1 MPYADFSI
9 RRKLMV
15 IILST
20 SGIVLLLTGVAFI
33 SYEWITFRRALVQNV
48 TTLAK
53 VVADNSTAALAF
65 RSPADAREV
74 LKALQAEK
82 TITAAVLY
90 DHDGEVF
97 AFYPD
102 NLSPKLFVDNPQSD
116 GYKFQE
122 QDLVL
127 YQPVIEGKERYG
139 TLFMRANLGVIYK
152 SVRDY
157 AEIVFMIFL
166 VSFLAAFLL
175 STVLTQ
181 SISVPV
187 QSLAKAAKQV
197 SENRDYAV
205 RVPKASNDELGML
218 TQTFNEMLS
227 RIEESDTGL
236 RKAIGEKDVLIQEVH
251 HRVKN
256 NLQVILSLFDMQSR
270 QIDNEEALEVF
281 QDCKARIR
289 SMSLVHEL
297 LYGSSDL
304 SKIDFRQ
311 YVKKLADDLTTS
323 YLPDERELKTDIDLK
338 HLELDISKAV
348 PLGLLAN
355 EVLTNSIKHAF
366 TDQPKPEVFVKQIPG
381 DRLKILIG
389 DNGKGLPPDIDLAKA
404 KTFGLRIIRLLAEQL
419 NADLTVETTE
429 GTVYTIQMDVQ
440 TS

>member
-1 MPYADFSI
+1 MPYADLSI

-20 SGIVLLLTGVAFI
+20 SGIVLLLTGVAFV

-48 TTLAK
+48 TTLAQ
-53 VVADNSTAALAF
+53 VVAANSTAALAF

-74 LKALQAEK
+74 LNALEAEE

-90 DHDGEVF
+90 DHDGEIF

-102 NLSPKLFVDNPQSD
+102 NLNPRLFPAHPGRD
-116 GYKFQE
+116 GHTFETQN
-122 QDLVL
+122 LVVFE
-127 YQPVIEGKERYG
+127 PVIQGKERYG
-139 TLFMRANLGVIYK
+139 TLFIRASLRIIYN
-152 SVRDY
+152 SVRNY
-157 AEIVFMIFL
+157 AEIVLMIFL
-166 VSFLAAFLL
+166 ASFFAAFLL

-187 QSLAKAAKQV
+187 QSLAKAARKV
-197 SENRDYAV
+197 SENNDYAV
-205 RVPKASNDELGML
+205 RVPKVSNDELGML
-218 TQTFNEMLS
+218 TQTFNEMLAKV
-227 RIEESDTGL
+227 EESDSGL

-270 QIDNEEALEVF
+270 HLDNPEALEVF

-311 YVKKLADDLTTS
+311 YIQKLAADLSTS
-323 YLPDERELKTDIDLK
+323 YFPLDKQLKTDIDLK

-366 TDQPKPEVFVKQIPG
+366 AGQQDPEVFIRQLPDDK
-381 DRLKILIG
+381 LKIVIG
-389 DNGKGLPPDIDLAKA
+389 DNGKGLPSDIDLSNP

-419 NADLTVETTE
+419 NAELTVESRE
-429 GTVYTIQMDVQ
+429 GTTYTIQMDV
-440 TS
+440 

>member
-1 MPYADFSI
+1 MPYADLSI

-20 SGIVLLLTGVAFI
+20 SGIVLLLTGVAFV

-48 TTLAK
+48 TTLAQ
-53 VVADNSTAALAF
+53 VVAANSTAALAF

-74 LKALQAEK
+74 LNALEAEE

-90 DHDGEVF
+90 DHDGEIF

-102 NLSPKLFVDNPQSD
+102 NLNPRLFPEHPGQD
-116 GYKFQE
+116 GHVFEAQNLIVFE
-122 QDLVL
+122 
-127 YQPVIEGKERYG
+127 PVIQGKERYG
-139 TLFMRANLGVIYK
+139 TLFFRASLRVIYN
-152 SVRDY
+152 SVRNY
-157 AEIVFMIFL
+157 AEIVLMIFL
-166 VSFLAAFLL
+166 ISFFAAFIL
-175 STVLTQ
+175 STFLTQ

-187 QSLAKAAKQV
+187 QSLAKAARKV
-197 SENRDYAV
+197 SENNDYAV
-205 RVPKASNDELGML
+205 RVPKVSNDELGML
-218 TQTFNEMLS
+218 TQTFNEMLAK
-227 RIEESDTGL
+227 IEESDSGL

-256 NLQVILSLFDMQSR
+256 NLQVILSLFDMQAR
-270 QIDNEEALEVF
+270 HLDNPEALEVF

-311 YVKKLADDLTTS
+311 YIQKLAADLAAS
-323 YLPDERELKTDIDLK
+323 YFPLDRHLKTDIDLK

-366 TDQPKPEVFVKQIPG
+366 AGHPDPEVFVKQIP
-381 DRLKILIG
+381 DDKLKIIIG
-389 DNGKGLPPDIDLAKA
+389 DNGKGLPSDIDLSNA

-419 NADLTVETTE
+419 NAELTVQTE
-429 GTVYTIQMDVQ
+429 RGTIYTIQMEV
-440 TS
+440 

>member
-20 SGIVLLLTGVAFI
+20 SGIVLLLTAVAFI
-33 SYEWITFRRALVQNV
+33 SYEWITFRRSLVQNV
-48 TTLAK
+48 TTMAQ
-53 VVADNSTAALAF
+53 VISANSTAALAF
-65 RSPADAREV
+65 RSPSDAREV
-74 LKALQAEK
+74 LSALKAEK

-102 NLSPKLFVDNPQSD
+102 DLNPRLFPNRPQQD
-116 GYKFQE
+116 GHAFQE
-122 QDLVL
+122 QNLVVFE
-127 YQPVIEGKERYG
+127 PVIEGKERYG
-139 TLFMRANLGVIYK
+139 TLFVRASLRVIYS
-152 SVRDY
+152 SVRNY
-157 AEIVFMIFL
+157 AEIVVMIFL
-166 VSFLAAFLL
+166 ASFFAAFVL
-175 STVLTQ
+175 STLLTQ

-187 QSLAKAAKQV
+187 QSLAKAARQV
-197 SENRDYAV
+197 SEKHDYSV
-205 RVPKASNDELGML
+205 RVKKGGNDELGML

-227 RIEESDTGL
+227 RIEESDAGL

-256 NLQVILSLFDMQSR
+256 NLQVILSLFDMQAR
-270 QIDNEEALEVF
+270 HVNNADALEVF

-289 SMSLVHEL
+289 SMSLVHEM

-311 YVKKLADDLTTS
+311 YVKKLAEDLTSS
-323 YLPDERELKTDIDLK
+323 YFPMDRQLRTDIDLK
-338 HLELDISKAV
+338 HMELDISKAV

-366 TDQPKPEVFVKQIPG
+366 RDQPDPEVFVRQIP
-381 DRLKILIG
+381 DQKLKIEIG
-389 DNGKGLPPDIDLAKA
+389 DNGKGLPPDIDLSNA

-419 NADLTVETTE
+419 NAELTVQSNH
-429 GTVYTIQMDVQ
+429 GTVYTIQMEV
-440 TS
+440 